1 MSDSPKLCD
10 VLLAK
15 RFEHK
20 HTQEQA
26 AELLDI
32 SARYYQDLE
41 RGRSLPGFNVVCRLV
56 KEYHID
62 FAQFVEDEE
71 EII

>member
-1 MSDSPKLCD
+1 MSGSPKLCD

-32 SARYYQDLE
+32 STRYYQDLE
-41 RGRSLPGFNVVCRLV
+41 HGRSLPGFKSVCKLA
-56 KEYHID
+56 KEYKID
-62 FAQFVEDEE
+62 FAQFAEDEKN
-71 EII
+71 II

>member
-32 SARYYQDLE
+32 STRYYQDLE
-41 RGRSLPGFNVVCRLV
+41 HGRSLPGFKSVCKLAKV
-56 KEYHID
+56 YGID
-62 FAQFVEDEE
+62 FAQFAEDEKN
-71 EII
+71 II